1 MIQFTLV
8 ALIYAV
14 ESMYMYSFSV
24 WRKIFAPS
32 KHNTT
37 IQLQATDTFQIP
49 CKAHRCNVCKST
61 SNTHQQENH
70 TTYEY
75 HKCLQILE
83 RQAFAI
89 QLYFSIFPSFY
100 CMITH
105 AAGSSISANSDGNF
119 QERPLSV
126 RQARHASL
134 SDRETSNQPQLYA
147 MMMVIPTAHEC
158 NLLQTISI
166 SYQELKY
173 SMMKENNKI
182 QKVKLAPF
190 SIHQHTMASS
200 FPHG

>member
-24 WRKIFAPS
+24 WRKIFALS

-37 IQLQATDTFQIP
+37 IQLQATNTFQIP
-49 CKAHRCNVCKST
+49 CKAHRWNVSKST

-75 HKCLQILE
+75 HKCLLCIILE

-134 SDRETSNQPQLYA
+134 SDRETSN
-147 MMMVIPTAHEC
+147 
-158 NLLQTISI
+158 
-166 SYQELKY
+166 
-173 SMMKENNKI
+173 
-182 QKVKLAPF
+182 
-190 SIHQHTMASS
+190 
-200 FPHG
+200 

>member
-1 MIQFTLV
+1 MPQNLCICTVLV
-8 ALIYAV
+8 CG
-14 ESMYMYSFSV
+14 ERYSHLASITQPYNCRQQIHFRYHV
-24 WRKIFAPS
+24 RRIDGTYL
-32 KHNTT
+32 N
-37 IQLQATDTFQIP
+37 QQATLINKKTIP
-49 CKAHRCNVCKST
+49 
-61 SNTHQQENH
+61 
-70 TTYEY
+70 TYEY
-75 HKCLQILE
+75 HKCLLCIILE

-126 RQARHASL
+126 RLARHASL

-173 SMMKENNKI
+173 SMMKENNKYR
-182 QKVKLAPF
+182 K
-190 SIHQHTMASS
+190 
-200 FPHG
+200 